1 LCERSVFF
9 AREVGIPCPK
19 GPYLTLPRSD
29 ASSQFGLFAFAGLR
43 RASAVLEAG
52 LYRIVPLPMSPRP
65 CARGRYSAQ
74 RGWNTCARGRYSPG
88 RSTQSDSFPR
98 SGRVAPCHETPY
110 SCVRGR
116 YSLRP
121 VRPTTTSRYDST
133 SNTFS
138 RAPNRHPKSWRAI
151 SRLIIVSFLSLPLPT
166 RVSWFFSS
174 APLIPEEGG
183 TDSSPQTR

>member
-1 LCERSVFF
+1 MLLQDIYIFGLREGSVFLAWGVAKTCARGRYSLRGGSVFFAREIGIILREKSVFF

-52 LYRIVPLPMSPRP
+52 LYRIAPLPMSPRP

-74 RGWNTCARGRYSPG
+74 KGWNTCARGRYLPG
-88 RSTQSDSFPR
+88 RLIPSDSFPR
-98 SGRVAPCHETPY
+98 SGRVAPCHEAPY

-116 YSLRP
+116 YSTRP
-121 VRPTTTSRYDST
+121 ARPTTTSRYD
-133 SNTFS
+133 
-138 RAPNRHPKSWRAI
+138 RY
-151 SRLIIVSFLSLPLPT
+151 L
-166 RVSWFFSS
+166 
-174 APLIPEEGG
+174 
-183 TDSSPQTR
+183 